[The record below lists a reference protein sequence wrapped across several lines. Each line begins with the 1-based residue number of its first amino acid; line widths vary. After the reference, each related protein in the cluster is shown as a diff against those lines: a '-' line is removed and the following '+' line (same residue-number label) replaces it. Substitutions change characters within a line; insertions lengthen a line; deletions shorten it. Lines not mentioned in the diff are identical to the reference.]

1 MIIRHPA
8 IPTAQSKIVIAERE
22 RTIKALKS
30 DMENADSEKLTHL
43 LISMIE
49 EVPIM
54 EARTTAQ
61 IIQKLGLIRFDD

>member
-1 MIIRHPA
+1 MTHNEFVA
-8 IPTAQSKIVIAERE
+8 IVNEVAAAERE

-49 EVPIM
+49 EVPITA
-54 EARTTAQ
+54 ARTTAQ